1 MELVTLAA
9 GAKPAAPPSP
19 IPLTALEAGARA
31 RLHCFQLAKGDCD
44 LLAALGLAC
53 GSSFRVCRAGDPW
66 IVEVRS
72 TRIGLADA
80 VAGKL
85 LVIPELAA

>member
-1 MELVTLAA
+1 MELVTRIGGAEPPLA
-9 GAKPAAPPSP
+9 PTP
-19 IPLTALEAGARA
+19 IPLTALAAGARA
-31 RLHCFQLAKGDCD
+31 RLHCSELAKRDCD
-44 LLAALGLAC
+44 LLAALGLGC
-53 GSSFRVCRAGDPW
+53 GSSFRICRAGDPW

>member
-1 MELVTLAA
+1 MELITL
-9 GAKPAAPPSP
+9 GRHTEPAPPVAT
-19 IPLTALEAGARA
+19 IPLTALGAGDRA
-31 RLHCFQLAKGDCD
+31 RLHCSELARQDCD

-53 GSSFRVCRAGDPW
+53 GASFRVCRAGDPW
-66 IVEVRS
+66 IIEVRT

-85 LVIPELAA
+85 LVVPEPAA